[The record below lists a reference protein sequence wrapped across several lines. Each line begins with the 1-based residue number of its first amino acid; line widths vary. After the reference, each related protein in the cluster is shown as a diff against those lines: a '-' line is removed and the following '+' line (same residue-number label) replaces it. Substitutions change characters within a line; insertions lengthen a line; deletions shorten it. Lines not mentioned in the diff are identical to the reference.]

1 MEERVGKK
9 KIEEEKNNG
18 IIKRWLNVVK
28 SREGGII
35 IVHPAKVHRD
45 PKSVS
50 FLNAAITYGA
60 RYIVTLRRGSRIK
73 GWQRVD
79 VDRVGEN

>member
-1 MEERVGKK
+1 MVERC
-9 KIEEEKNNG
+9 KIE
-18 IIKRWLNVVK
+18 
-28 SREGGII
+28 GGGGGVI